1 MVEYI
6 YLIQEREFINA
17 KKEIYKPGRTA
28 QENGKRFV
36 SYPKDSKLLLQ
47 IACKDCLMTENIIL
61 KQFKEKYKQRK
72 DIGREYFEGNY
83 EEMMNDIMTIIMT
96 TELTQKKEQKRNI
109 LIDAYKKS
117 IYENIHDISDNNKN
131 IGKISILHDDAF
143 GNSSLRVKKIKI
155 VEGHD
160 NKETLIEIINYIQKE
175 YSQMEY
181 WIIVCD
187 NLNIIKDNSDNEYT
201 EPSENIKQIIIDILK
216 NDKNYHCFQM
226 EQLREYHL
234 VVTKIDHIK
243 DGNKE
248 CDILLKFSEPVH
260 FPINH
265 KNDKKLIEKFGIVND
280 KTLYTCKRKFK
291 SRIITKVTENK
302 KKYKIVDIIF
312 DKPIIIISDK
322 IVSDIYLKFIHKNE
336 DYTPSLDNNDIF
348 TMDYR
353 LNKMML
359 NDNYTT
365 MVTLKDNDKHVEL
378 YVIKSMSYY
387 ATADDY
393 IGNCTYVCP
402 YEKLCT
408 MVSKINTI

>member
-28 QENGKRFV
+28 QENGKRFA

-72 DIGREYFEGNY
+72 DIGREYFEGNS
-83 EEMMNDIMTIIMT
+83 EEMMNDIMTIVMT
-96 TELTQKKEQKRNI
+96 TKLTQNKELKNI
-109 LIDAYKKS
+109 LIDACKKS
-117 IYENIHDISDNNKN
+117 IYENIHNIFDNDKN
-131 IGKISILHDDAF
+131 IGEMSILHDDGF
-143 GNSSLRVKKIKI
+143 DNEELRINKIKI

-175 YSQMEY
+175 YTQMKY
-181 WIIVCD
+181 WVIVCD
-187 NLNIIKDNSDNEYT
+187 NLNVIKYDSDNEKYT
-201 EPSENIKQIIIDILK
+201 ETSENIKQLIIDILK

-226 EQLREYHL
+226 EQLREYYNKKSYHL
-234 VVTKIDHIK
+234 VITKIDHIK
-243 DGNKE
+243 NGNKE

-265 KNDKKLIEKFGIVND
+265 KNDEKLIEKFRIVND

-302 KKYKIVDIIF
+302 KYNIVEIIF

-365 MVTLKDNDKHVEL
+365 MITLTDDNKYVEL
-378 YVIKSMSYY
+378 YVIKSMSY
-387 ATADDY
+387 
-393 IGNCTYVCP
+393 VCP
-402 YEKLCT
+402 YKKLCT